1 MQDLRLPGSNYA
13 EAGIL
18 IAIIWRSHGLSTSG
32 SIKVCARNCSASTSS
47 NCLHHVTRFDGRAP
61 GPEHLQKKR
70 SILVLAVCAIST
82 SSIYKAVFDFHNFR
96 MMSLADSYM
105 ELSGYLYS

>member
-1 MQDLRLPGSNYA
+1 MGYKGGINQNLGSTYA

-47 NCLHHVTRFDGRAP
+47 NCLHQDTRFDVWAP
-61 GPEHLQKKR
+61 GPEHLQKNKY
-70 SILVLAVCAIST
+70 T
-82 SSIYKAVFDFHNFR
+82 SVSR
-96 MMSLADSYM
+96 
-105 ELSGYLYS
+105 

>member
-61 GPEHLQKKR
+61 GPEHLQKKKKY
-70 SILVLAVCAIST
+70 T
-82 SSIYKAVFDFHNFR
+82 SVS
-96 MMSLADSYM
+96 SLC
-105 ELSGYLYS
+105 YLYIIHLQSSLRFPQFQDDVTS